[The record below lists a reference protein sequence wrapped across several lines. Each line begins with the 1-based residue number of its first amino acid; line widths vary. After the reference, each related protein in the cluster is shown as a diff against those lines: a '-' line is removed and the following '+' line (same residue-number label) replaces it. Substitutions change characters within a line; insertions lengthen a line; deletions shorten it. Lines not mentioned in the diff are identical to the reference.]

1 MARQVLRGTARPKD
15 AKKTFFRLM
24 AYFKKHLGQFAI
36 VILMIVVQALTSLL
50 AVRCLGNLIDTDIP
64 NLIDAV
70 SGNPLVD
77 SASAFRAF
85 NLEILWMGIIYLLS
99 VVSTYVYNLL
109 MATISRSI
117 LAEIRGDIF
126 VHMEKLPIRFFD
138 NHTHGELMSYYTN
151 DVDAIRQ
158 MLSQAIPQIIS
169 SVITVVSTFIYMLI
183 ASLELT
189 LVCIVMVS
197 IVLFASSRI
206 AKRSGKYFVRQ
217 QADLGRLNG
226 YIEEM
231 IEGQKV
237 IKVFCHEKKAN
248 EDFDKI
254 NDDLTV
260 SYAKANG
267 AAFAFGPLTNNLN
280 HIHYAVT
287 ALVGAIMMVMHFSL
301 LPSQTMSAGLLIS
314 FLILTKQFG
323 MPISQISQQFNSII
337 IALASSERV
346 FSIIDMP
353 PEQDEGYVSLT
364 YGVKD
369 EAGNWKE
376 SEEKTPHPLWKHPHS
391 DGTLTLEEVKGNVVF
406 DHVDFGYN
414 ERKQILHDIS
424 LYAKP
429 GQKIAFVGSTG
440 AGKTTITNLINRF
453 YDVQDGKIRIDGIN
467 INKIRK
473 SDLRRTQ
480 SIVLQDTHLFTDTVL
495 ENIRYGRL
503 DATDEECIR
512 AAKLANAHYFISHL
526 PEGYHTLLVN
536 DAGNL
541 SQGQRQLIAIA
552 RAAVANPAVLILDE
566 ATSSIDT
573 RTERLIEK
581 GMDQLMEGRT
591 VFVIAHRLSTVRN
604 SQAIIVLENGMI
616 IERGDHESL
625 IRQKGK
631 YYQLYTG
638 AFELE

>member
-1 MARQVLRGTARPKD
+1 MARQVLRGTARPKNG
-15 AKKTFFRLM
+15 KKTFFRLI
-24 AYFKKHLGQFAI
+24 AYFKKHLWQFAI
-36 VILMIVVQALTSLL
+36 VILMIVVQALTSLF
-50 AVRCLGNLIDTDIP
+50 AVRCLNVLIDVDIP
-64 NLIDAV
+64 NLIDATNGV
-70 SGNPLVD
+70 LGVD
-77 SASAFRAF
+77 LNAAVKAF
-85 NLEILWMGIIYLLS
+85 NREILLMGVIYLFS
-99 VVSTYVYNLL
+99 IVSTYVYNLL
-109 MATISRSI
+109 MAYISRSI

-126 VHMEKLPIRFFD
+126 VHMEKLPVRFFD
-138 NHTHGELMSYYTN
+138 SHTHGELMSYYTN

-189 LVCIVMVS
+189 LVCVVMVVV
-197 IVLFASSRI
+197 ILLASSKI
-206 AKRSGKYFVRQ
+206 AKSSGKYFVLQ

-248 EDFDKI
+248 EDFDRI
-254 NDDLTV
+254 NEDLTV

-287 ALVGAIMMVMHFSL
+287 ALVGAVMMVMNFSL
-301 LPSQTMSAGLLIS
+301 LPSQSMSAGLLIS
-314 FLILTKQFG
+314 FLILTRQFG

-337 IALASSERV
+337 VALASSERV
-346 FSIIDMP
+346 FSVIDMP
-353 PEQDEGYVSLT
+353 PEKDEGYVTLT
-364 YGVKD
+364 YGKKD
-369 EAGNWKE
+369 ESGNITE
-376 SEEKTPHPLWKHPHS
+376 TEEKTPLPLWKHPHS
-391 DGTLTLEEVKGNVVF
+391 DGTVTLEVVKGDVVF
-406 DHVDFGYN
+406 DHVDFGYD

-480 SIVLQDTHLFTDTVL
+480 SIVLQDTHLFSDTVL

-526 PEGYHTLLVN
+526 PEGYHTMLVN

-552 RAAVANPAVLILDE
+552 RAAVANPAILILDE

-604 SQAIIVLENGMI
+604 SQAIMVLENGRI

-625 IRQKGK
+625 IRQNGK

-638 AFELE
+638 AFELD